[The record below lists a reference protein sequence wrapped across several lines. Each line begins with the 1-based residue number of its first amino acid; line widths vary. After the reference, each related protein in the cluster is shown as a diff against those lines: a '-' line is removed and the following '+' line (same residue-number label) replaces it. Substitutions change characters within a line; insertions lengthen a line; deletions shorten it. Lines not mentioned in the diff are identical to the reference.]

1 MHDTFTQLLH
11 DTLRLA
17 AFLSV
22 YLLWMAALV
31 AIARVPAVLRLI
43 RRIRHRRHARQLSR
57 W

>member
-1 MHDTFTQLLH
+1 MPQLFH

-22 YLLWMAALV
+22 YVLWMAALV

-43 RRIRHRRHARQLSR
+43 RRCRLRKQSSHRWR
-57 W
+57 